1 MYGTN
6 STYAGRLIGM
16 SSTPPAKKTRTRIS
30 QTDIPSVSLAHA
42 LRVPRAIADH
52 YGKAATRPLDVAA
65 ALEMTPTSGPFRALC
80 GAAIGYGLTEG
91 GPNASEI
98 TLSPLGL
105 RVVAPL
111 SEGDD
116 RAALRDAVLIPSV
129 EKAFLTK
136 YDGSPLPAEKI
147 GCNVLESMGVPAD
160 SASRFFKLIMENA
173 ESVGFL
179 KVIKDK
185 TYVDLGQP
193 SGVPTPTAD
202 VDADDAESDV
212 LVEDPPP
219 TPPSGSE
226 VQATAPGGVRNRRVF
241 VSHGKSRRVVD
252 QLKELLTFG
261 DFEPVVSVD
270 RESVSKPVPQ
280 KVLDDM
286 RACGAGII
294 HVKSEQRLL
303 DAEGT
308 EHQIVN
314 QNVLIEIGAAMA
326 LYGEHFILLVEEGT
340 TLPSNLQ
347 GLYEVRYV
355 GDELGYEA
363 TMKVL
368 KALNQF
374 KSSTA

>member
-1 MYGTN
+1 M
-6 STYAGRLIGM
+6 A
-16 SSTPPAKKTRTRIS
+16 STPPNPKKVRTRIS
-30 QTDIPSVSLAHA
+30 QTDIPGVSLTQA
-42 LRVPRAIADH
+42 LRVPQAIADH
-52 YGKAATRPLDVAA
+52 YGKKPTRPLDVAA
-65 ALEMTPTSGPFRALC
+65 ALDMSPTSGPFRTLC

-91 GPNASEI
+91 GPNASSI
-98 TLSPLGL
+98 TITALGMRVVSPL
-105 RVVAPL
+105 
-111 SEGDD
+111 SDGDD
-116 RAALRDAVLIPSV
+116 HAALQEAVLVPSV
-129 EKAFLTK
+129 QREFLTK

-147 GCNVLESMGVPAD
+147 GCNVLETLGVPAD
-160 SASRFFKLIMENA
+160 SAGRFFNLIIENA
-173 ESVGFL
+173 QRVGFL

-193 SGVPTPTAD
+193 AGAHAPPV
-202 VDADDAESDV
+202 VDAGDSEDGDVAALDVVSPPAERGTSAA
-212 LVEDPPP
+212 PAQPG
-219 TPPSGSE
+219 TIG
-226 VQATAPGGVRNRRVF
+226 ATRNRRVF

-286 RACGAGII
+286 RACAAGII

-347 GLYEVRYV
+347 GLYEVRYA

-374 KSSTA
+374 KSSPA

>member
-1 MYGTN
+1 MA
-6 STYAGRLIGM
+6 STQPTL
-16 SSTPPAKKTRTRIS
+16 KKTRTRIS
-30 QTDIPSVSLAHA
+30 QTDIPGVSLTQA

-52 YGKAATRPLDVAA
+52 YGKKPTRPLDVAA
-65 ALEMTPTSGPFRALC
+65 ALEMSPTSGPFRTLC

-91 GPNASEI
+91 GPNASLI
-98 TLSPLGL
+98 TIMARGMRIVSPL
-105 RVVAPL
+105 
-111 SEGDD
+111 SDGDD
-116 RAALRDAVLIPSV
+116 QAALQEAVLVPSV
-129 EKAFLTK
+129 QRSFLTK

-147 GCNVLESMGVPAD
+147 GCNVLESMGVSAD
-160 SASRFFKLIMENA
+160 SAGRFFKLIIENA
-173 ESVGFL
+173 ENVGFL

-193 SGVPTPTAD
+193 SGAQVPPVVVDIDDQDAD
-202 VDADDAESDV
+202 VAAAESAS
-212 LVEDPPP
+212 PPP
-219 TPPSGSE
+219 GVSTLAP
-226 VQATAPGGVRNRRVF
+226 ATQLRTTGATRNRRVF

-286 RACGAGII
+286 RACAAGII

-326 LYGEHFILLVEEGT
+326 LYGDHFILLVEEGT

-347 GLYEVRYV
+347 GLYEVRYA
-355 GDELGYEA
+355 GDELGYDA
-363 TMKVL
+363 TMKML

-374 KSSTA
+374 KSTTA